1 MLIYW
6 KNKMQKTFH
15 SQKYWMMDKHSSRN
29 WIQRLID
36 LFAPPLLLSK
46 IALKNLK
53 AQNLKITLSDQI
65 HQNDKDCFDRYLKI
79 H

>member
-1 MLIYW
+1 MLIDPESL
-6 KNKMQKTFH
+6 TSDF
-15 SQKYWMMDKHSSRN
+15 SSKR
-29 WIQRLID
+29 
-36 LFAPPLLLSK
+36 LSK